1 MSSEYHIYIIY
12 IYSCFYIYIYIHMN
26 LVLSDS
32 TKFRE
37 SADCLIQLS
46 ATTTST
52 TEGLFSRQIFPP
64 LQAPVPTGVLADGCR
79 TPARSQRHSTI
90 RRRWPD
96 WSSATLV
103 KSAFKATFS
112 AMRAAVSWKHQH
124 VFYNKE
130 PTSVQPDPLFY
141 LFYKAVWNIC
151 RWVTLSHHGHD
162 DQAPPLMP
170 WLSCPLAALP
180 WRQRPW
186 A

>member
-1 MSSEYHIYIIY
+1 
-12 IYSCFYIYIYIHMN
+12 MN

-90 RRRWPD
+90 RRR
-96 WSSATLV
+96 
-103 KSAFKATFS
+103 
-112 AMRAAVSWKHQH
+112 
-124 VFYNKE
+124 
-130 PTSVQPDPLFY
+130 
-141 LFYKAVWNIC
+141 
-151 RWVTLSHHGHD
+151 
-162 DQAPPLMP
+162 
-170 WLSCPLAALP
+170 
-180 WRQRPW
+180 
-186 A
+186 